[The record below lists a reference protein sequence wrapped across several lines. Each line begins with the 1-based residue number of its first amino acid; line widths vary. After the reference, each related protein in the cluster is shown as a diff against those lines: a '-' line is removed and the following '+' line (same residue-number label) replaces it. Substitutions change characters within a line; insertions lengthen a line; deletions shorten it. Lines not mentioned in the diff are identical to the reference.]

1 MSNLRIKYKKL
12 KREHEALKNIAL
24 PTRIPYISSVKH
36 ANKIGVTRVVNP
48 AYMHFDDFH
57 DYAIVIDEG
66 AADEIGKYML
76 DNGYIEKDVKGNIIR
91 YTAYVMK
98 KEDE

>member
-12 KREHEALKNIAL
+12 KRDYEALKTMTL
-24 PTRIPYISSVKH
+24 PTRTPYISSVKH
-36 ANKIGVTRVVNP
+36 ADKIGVTRVVNP
-48 AYMHFDDFH
+48 AYMHFDD
-57 DYAIVIDEG
+57 YTIVIDEG

-76 DNGYIEKDVKGNIIR
+76 DNGYIEKDVKGNVMR

-98 KEDE
+98 KEGE